1 MELQEIKALADR
13 IKGNISKVIV
23 GKPETAEHVIVALF
37 ARGHILLEDLPG
49 LGKTL
54 LAKTLAKSVGCDFKR
69 TQFTPD
75 LMPSDITGINFYDP
89 KNGEFRFRPGSV
101 FTNIM
106 LADEINRATPRTQS
120 ALLEAMEERQ
130 VTVDGVT
137 MPLSDPFMVIA
148 TQNPVEIQ
156 GTFPLPEAQ
165 LDRFMIKTGMGY
177 PSLSESDEIMRRFNG
192 ENPLEELASVA
203 SAEEVIDAQNSF
215 ARVRVGADVYRYISL
230 IADASRRHPEVVYG
244 VSPRGTQALLRA
256 AQIAAILAGREF
268 VTPDDVKKMAVPV
281 LAHRLVVKNAS
292 RLKTG
297 QADRVME
304 SVVAGVTVPTE
315 DFETAN
321 LREL

>member
-1 MELQEIKALADR
+1 MELREIKNLADR
-13 IKGNISKVIV
+13 IKGNISRVIV
-23 GKPETAEHVIVALF
+23 GKPETAEHVIIALF
-37 ARGHILLEDLPG
+37 SRGHVLLEDLPG

-54 LAKTLAKSVGCDFKR
+54 LAKTLARSVGCDFKR

-101 FTNIM
+101 FTNVM

-137 MPLSDPFMVIA
+137 MPLPDPFMVIA

-177 PSLSESDEIMRRFNG
+177 PSLQESDEIMRRFNG
-192 ENPLEELASVA
+192 ENPLEELSPVATAS
-203 SAEEVIDAQNSF
+203 EVTDAQRSF
-215 ARVRVGADVYRYISL
+215 AKVRVGADVYRYISL

-256 AQIAAILAGREF
+256 SQIASILAGREF

-292 RLKTG
+292 RLKSG
-297 QADRVME
+297 QAEKVME
-304 SVVAGVTVPTE
+304 NVVAGVAVPTE
-315 DFETAN
+315 DFESAN

>member
-1 MELQEIKALADR
+1 
-13 IKGNISKVIV
+13 
-23 GKPETAEHVIVALF
+23 
-37 ARGHILLEDLPG
+37 
-49 LGKTL
+49 
-54 LAKTLAKSVGCDFKR
+54 
-69 TQFTPD
+69 
-75 LMPSDITGINFYDP
+75 
-89 KNGEFRFRPGSV
+89 
-101 FTNIM
+101 
-106 LADEINRATPRTQS
+106 
-120 ALLEAMEERQ
+120 
-130 VTVDGVT
+130 
-137 MPLSDPFMVIA
+137 MVIA

>member
-1 MELQEIKALADR
+1 MELREIKNLADR
-13 IKGNISKVIV
+13 IKGNISRVIV
-23 GKPETAEHVIVALF
+23 GKPETAEHVIIALF
-37 ARGHILLEDLPG
+37 SRGHVLLEDLPG

-54 LAKTLAKSVGCDFKR
+54 LAKTLARSVGCDFKR

-177 PSLSESDEIMRRFNG
+177 PSLQESDEIMRRFNG
-192 ENPLEELASVA
+192 ENPLEELSPVA
-203 SAEEVIDAQNSF
+203 TADEVTDAQRSF
-215 ARVRVGADVYRYISL
+215 AKVRVGADVYRYISL

-256 AQIAAILAGREF
+256 SQIASILAGREF

-292 RLKTG
+292 RLKSG
-297 QADRVME
+297 QAEKVME
-304 SVVAGVTVPTE
+304 NVVAGVAVPTE
-315 DFETAN
+315 DFESAN

>member
-177 PSLSESDEIMRRFNG
+177 PSLAESDEIMRRFNG
-192 ENPLEELASVA
+192 ENPLEELSPVA

-215 ARVRVGADVYRYISL
+215 ARVRVGSDVYRYISL

-281 LAHRLVVKNAS
+281 LAHRLVGKNAS

-297 QADRVME
+297 QADKVME
-304 SVVAGVTVPTE
+304 NVVAGVTVPTE

>member
-120 ALLEAMEERQ
+120 ALLEAMEEK
-130 VTVDGVT
+130 
-137 MPLSDPFMVIA
+137 P
-148 TQNPVEIQ
+148 
-156 GTFPLPEAQ
+156 
-165 LDRFMIKTGMGY
+165 
-177 PSLSESDEIMRRFNG
+177 
-192 ENPLEELASVA
+192 
-203 SAEEVIDAQNSF
+203 
-215 ARVRVGADVYRYISL
+215 
-230 IADASRRHPEVVYG
+230 
-244 VSPRGTQALLRA
+244 
-256 AQIAAILAGREF
+256 
-268 VTPDDVKKMAVPV
+268 
-281 LAHRLVVKNAS
+281 
-292 RLKTG
+292 
-297 QADRVME
+297 
-304 SVVAGVTVPTE
+304 
-315 DFETAN
+315 
-321 LREL
+321 

>member
-1 MELQEIKALADR
+1 MELREIKNLADR
-13 IKGNISKVIV
+13 IKGNISRVIV
-23 GKPETAEHVIVALF
+23 GKPETAEHVIIALF
-37 ARGHILLEDLPG
+37 SRGHVLLEDLPG

-54 LAKTLAKSVGCDFKR
+54 LAKTLARSVGCDFKR

-101 FTNIM
+101 FTNVM

-177 PSLSESDEIMRRFNG
+177 PSLQESDEIMRRFNG
-192 ENPLEELASVA
+192 ENPLEELSPVATAS
-203 SAEEVIDAQNSF
+203 EVTDAQRSF
-215 ARVRVGADVYRYISL
+215 AKVRVGADVYRYISL

-256 AQIAAILAGREF
+256 SQIASILAGREF

-292 RLKTG
+292 RLKSG
-297 QADRVME
+297 QAEKVME
-304 SVVAGVTVPTE
+304 NVVAGVAVPTE
-315 DFETAN
+315 DFESAN

>member
-1 MELQEIKALADR
+1 MELHEIKALADR
-13 IKGNISKVIV
+13 IKGNVSKVIV
-23 GKPETAEHVIVALF
+23 GKPETAEHVIVALL

-137 MPLSDPFMVIA
+137 MPLTDPFMVIA

-177 PSLSESDEIMRRFNG
+177 PSLAESDEIMRRFNG
-192 ENPLEELASVA
+192 ENPLEELDPVA
-203 SAEEVIDAQNSF
+203 SAQEVIDAQNSF
-215 ARVRVGADVYRYISL
+215 ARVRVGSDVYRYITL

-281 LAHRLVVKNAS
+281 LAHRLVVKNSS

-297 QADRVME
+297 QADKVME

>member
-1 MELQEIKALADR
+1 MDLQEIKALADR

-177 PSLSESDEIMRRFNG
+177 PSLAESDEIMRRFNG
-192 ENPLEELASVA
+192 ENPLEELSPVA

-215 ARVRVGADVYRYISL
+215 ARVRVGSDVYRYISL

-297 QADRVME
+297 QADKVME
-304 SVVAGVTVPTE
+304 NVVAGVTVPTE

>member
-1 MELQEIKALADR
+1 MELKKIKSLADD
-13 IKGNISKVIV
+13 IKGNIAKVIV
-23 GKPETAEHVIVALF
+23 GKPETAEHVIIALF

-49 LGKTL
+49 LGKTM

-89 KNGEFRFRPGSV
+89 KSGEFHFRQGSV

-137 MPLSDPFMVIA
+137 MPLADPFMVIA

-165 LDRFMIKTGMGY
+165 LDRFMIKSGMGY
-177 PSLSESDEIMRRFNG
+177 PTLAESDEIMRRFNG
-192 ENPLEELASVA
+192 ENPLEELSPVA
-203 SAEEVIDAQNSF
+203 TMEEVVDAQNSF
-215 ARVRVGADVYRYISL
+215 SAVRVGPDVYRYISM

-256 AQIAAILAGREF
+256 SQIAAILAGREF
-268 VTPDDVKKMAVPV
+268 VTPDDVKKI
-281 LAHRLVVKNAS
+281 
-292 RLKTG
+292 
-297 QADRVME
+297 
-304 SVVAGVTVPTE
+304 
-315 DFETAN
+315 
-321 LREL
+321 